1 MSDPTPGTS
10 RRSGEIADAAM
21 LATVVI
27 WAANN
32 VVIKGAIDTI
42 APLPFVFF
50 RFLFVVVIVFAW
62 YAIRRSIPTPP
73 RADWGWF
80 LLTGLTG
87 YAIYNA
93 LYMVGLQYTTAFSAA
108 VMISLGPL
116 FTMALAAALKIEQTR
131 TIQWVGLGISR
142 SAWSFMSPTS

>member
-1 MSDPTPGTS
+1 MSNPQSSAP
-10 RRSGEIADAAM
+10 RRSAAFADAAM

-27 WAANN
+27 WAGNN
-32 VVIKGAIDTI
+32 IVIKGAIDTI
-42 APLPFVFF
+42 APLPYVFF

-62 YAIRRSIPTPP
+62 FAIKRSIPVPP

-80 LLTGLTG
+80 LLTGLSG

-116 FTMALAAALKIEQTR
+116 FTMALA
-131 TIQWVGLGISR
+131 
-142 SAWSFMSPTS
+142 SA